1 MKRAR
6 RPVEEEGY
14 VPTPE
19 EEAELDA
26 AIAEADLGG
35 GIPLE
40 QFLRELE
47 ELRDRERRALDSDL
61 SSRA

>member
-6 RPVEEEGY
+6 RPIEEEEY

-26 AIAEADLGG
+26 AIEELDRGDYVTLDELKRDIQA
-35 GIPLE
+35 
-40 QFLRELE
+40 LREE
-47 ELRDRERRALDSDL
+47 HRSGR
-61 SSRA
+61 

>member
-6 RPVEEEGY
+6 RPIEEEEY
-14 VPTPE
+14 IPTPE

-26 AIAEADLGG
+26 ALAEADLGG

-40 QFLRELE
+40 QFKRELQE
-47 ELRDRERRALDSDL
+47 FRERELRKRERNHR
-61 SSRA
+61 